1 MKNIVLKFQDTNEE
15 NKPVTVN
22 QKSNMSNIHQS
33 IELSKNC
40 DDLIYFV
47 EDDYI
52 HSKNSILELISAYEK
67 FTSQL
72 NAKFF
77 YVLLIIL
84 IYIEML
90 KILTLSLVINLI
102 GGELIKHYVRF

>member
-1 MKNIVLKFQDTNEE
+1 
-15 NKPVTVN
+15 
-22 QKSNMSNIHQS
+22 MSNIHQS

-52 HSKNSILELISAYEK
+52 HSRNSILELVSAYEK

-72 NAKFF
+72 N
-77 YVLLIIL
+77 
-84 IYIEML
+84 
-90 KILTLSLVINLI
+90 
-102 GGELIKHYVRF
+102 